1 MKKEYKNETLFIAA
15 NILDRYIGMIG
26 LPNFP
31 RKEMLN
37 LATISILMAAKLEQ
51 PISPSFRRMINLLPE
66 DEQKN
71 VSK

>member
-66 DEQKN
+66 DE
-71 VSK
+71 